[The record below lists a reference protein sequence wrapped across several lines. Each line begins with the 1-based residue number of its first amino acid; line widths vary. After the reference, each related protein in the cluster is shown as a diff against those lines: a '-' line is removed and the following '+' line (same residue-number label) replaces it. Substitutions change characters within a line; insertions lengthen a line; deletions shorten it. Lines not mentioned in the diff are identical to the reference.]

1 MEDITRTFKVPRRDA
16 VISFPEGHEYEG
28 AEIKTKLDVDVRT
41 FLEFQSV
48 NETSSAK
55 ETKEMFSK
63 FGDDV
68 ITGWNL
74 VDDEGKAIPADAE
87 GFLSLPASICIAI
100 IGAWAE
106 STTTGGKV

>member
-16 VISFPEGHEYEG
+16 VISFPEGH
-28 AEIKTKLDVDVRT
+28 
-41 FLEFQSV
+41 
-48 NETSSAK
+48 

-74 VDDEGKAIPADAE
+74 VDDEGKTIPANAE